1 MLNRRSHSLQ
11 NGFSLVELMIGVV
24 ILAILSAV
32 AIPSF
37 QSWLL
42 NTQIRN
48 AAESIS
54 NGLQR
59 ARSESVGRNTDIEFA
74 LSADS
79 TWVVRIPGG
88 ADIETRSSNEG
99 SKSVA
104 VTFTPPGTTTVTYN
118 GFGGIKGANAD
129 TSAPFTRIDVDSTEL
144 STAESQNLAITIG
157 LGGNVR
163 MCDPN
168 APGGSPRAC

>member
-1 MLNRRSHSLQ
+1 MRNRAGQ
-11 NGFSLVELMIGVV
+11 VGFSLVELMIGVV

-59 ARSESVGRNTDIEFA
+59 ARSEAVGRNTDIEFV
-74 LSADS
+74 LSAAS
-79 TWVVRIPGG
+79 SWVVRVAGG
-88 ADIETRSSNEG
+88 ADLETRSSNEG
-99 SKSVA
+99 SKSV
-104 VTFTPPGTTTVTYN
+104 VVSTDTGTTTVTYN
-118 GFGGIKGANAD
+118 GLGGIRATNPDA
-129 TSAPFTRIDVDSTEL
+129 SVPFTQVDVDSTVL
-144 STAESQNLAITIG
+144 SAAESQNLSITIG

-168 APGGSPRAC
+168 APPGSPRAC